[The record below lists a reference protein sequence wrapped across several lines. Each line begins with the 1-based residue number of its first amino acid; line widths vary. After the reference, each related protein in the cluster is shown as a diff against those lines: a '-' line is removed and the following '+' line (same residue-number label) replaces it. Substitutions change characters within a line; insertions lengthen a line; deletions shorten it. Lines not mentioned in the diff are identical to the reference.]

1 MNCLCSHVS
10 RGHDKILPQ
19 LPFPHQ
25 VPGLDIAPVDFIRG
39 HASHLHVIRQRDNA
53 AGLIRTREERDPLSQ
68 GCVGNIRVGSRET
81 RRDRERVE
89 SPKRTAEGERV
100 VSNTEARPDDVLVAQ
115 TIGKADARS
124 EVLLADRNVVIEID
138 VERVEIELLHGPV
151 FTRDQ
156 RIDLVTQ
163 TQRESQVAGS
173 LPPVAEIQG
182 VLPLPRGHQVPLKTF
197 ARGVRQSQ
205 KE

>member
-1 MNCLCSHVS
+1 MVVAVEPPVPEQCTAGAVLTLEIELVVQLATRSFCARRSPVQLVVGQLVNCLCSHVS

-115 TIGKADARS
+115 TIGEADARS
-124 EVLLADRNVVIEID
+124 KVL
-138 VERVEIELLHGPV
+138 
-151 FTRDQ
+151 
-156 RIDLVTQ
+156 
-163 TQRESQVAGS
+163 
-173 LPPVAEIQG
+173 
-182 VLPLPRGHQVPLKTF
+182 F
-197 ARGVRQSQ
+197 AN
-205 KE
+205 

>member
-1 MNCLCSHVS
+1 M
-10 RGHDKILPQ
+10 
-19 LPFPHQ
+19 
-25 VPGLDIAPVDFIRG
+25 DFIRG

-138 VERVEIELLHGPV
+138 VERVEIELLHGTVRPDDPV
-151 FTRDQ
+151 HELLRARVDPALLVDRAQ
-156 RIDLVTQ
+156 HQLRRIGIEFRITAHAVDL
-163 TQRESQVAGS
+163 G
-173 LPPVAEIQG
+173 G
-182 VLPLPRGHQVPLKTF
+182 
-197 ARGVRQSQ
+197 
-205 KE
+205 